1 MQCGYNG
8 YSQYKIIQPDY
19 LIFSIMAKKTSTKA
33 PKTTKKSKGG
43 SKKSGA
49 AAAGGSKSA

>member
-33 PKTTKKSKGG
+33 PKSAKKAGG
-43 SKKSGA
+43 KKAKSAGA
-49 AAAGGSKSA
+49 AAAGGSKS

>member
-33 PKTTKKSKGG
+33 PKATKKSKGG

>member
-33 PKTTKKSKGG
+33 PKSAKKAGG
-43 SKKSGA
+43 DKKAGA